1 MSNVQAVL
9 SNEDLVGHLLAAMY
23 DHKSMWNL
31 RAAECFSGPEV
42 VPEER
47 RGLQTKG
54 RIRMLARRAKR
65 WCAVCR
71 LHTAA
76 GNSNRSGAWDTMT
89 RGAFPLSTPLVP
101 DNPKANFFAL
111 AHRACRYEGVPL
123 FARYGFIKDYL
134 DLDWIL
140 QRLGQN
146 QAIGFSLGGRDAG
159 ELSQKLLWCFEQD
172 KYTPGD
178 LDGMLRVILGDL
190 HDKDISTFANR
201 AALQARFQENGHL
214 LVRWV
219 FSSKYYTLGPLN
231 EGQNNTFMNQERA
244 RLNAVVVLLK
254 RLNDSYH
261 NRNNIVWSGR
271 QGL

>member
-1 MSNVQAVL
+1 MTPNVQAVL

-47 RGLQTKG
+47 RGLQTRG
-54 RIRMLARRAKR
+54 RILMLARRAKR

-89 RGAFPLSTPLVP
+89 RGAFPLSTPLIP

-123 FARYGFIKDYL
+123 FARYGFIKDHL

-140 QRLGQN
+140 QRLGQG

-159 ELSQKLLWCFEQD
+159 DLSQKLLWCFEQD

-178 LDGMLRVILGDL
+178 LDGMLRFVLGDL
-190 HDKDISTFANR
+190 YDKDIDIPANK
-201 AALQARFQENGHL
+201 AALVARFQENGFL
-214 LVRWV
+214 LVGWIY
-219 FSSKYYTLGPLN
+219 SSYWTRR
-231 EGQNNTFMNQERA
+231 EEIRDTFMVPERA
-244 RLNAVVVLLK
+244 KLNAAIVLLK

-271 QGL
+271 RGP